1 MKKKNFCG
9 LISLFVLILSTPF
22 AISAEQ
28 PPLPP
33 EISLAVYGDFYT
45 EDTALIVD
53 QIVNDASLCGIKL
66 NVQIIDYDEFV
77 YIITSGDFEMLM
89 FVSVVTDNP
98 DSLDTMISLL
108 EFYVGD
114 SNLWGY
120 YNPEIKTKI
129 NEMELLYL
137 DGFYDEA
144 IAVFHEIELLMY
156 EGQYYP
162 AMGYQFTDFGVRTHL
177 IIFNNQQDCF
187 DIGVRNALSF
197 LIDREYYI
205 TQIQTL
211 YSYTVFQTSHLFGWS
226 QYHDTSLPD
235 IPHSIS
241 KAKSTLAHAGYRPCR
256 IK

>member
-9 LISLFVLILSTPF
+9 LIFLFALLLLTPF

-33 EISLAVYGDFYT
+33 EIDLAVYADRYT
-45 EDTALIVD
+45 EDTALIID
-53 QIVNDASLCGIKL
+53 QIVEDASLCGIKL
-66 NVQIIDYDEFV
+66 NVQIIDYEDYA

-89 FVSVVTDNP
+89 FVNVAVNIP
-98 DSLDTMISLL
+98 VSLDTIIFLL
-108 EFYVGD
+108 EFYFGD

-120 YNPEIKTKI
+120 YNPEIKAKI

-137 DGFYDEA
+137 DGFYEEA
-144 IAVFHEIELLMY
+144 IDVFHEIELLIY
-156 EGQYYP
+156 EAQYYP
-162 AMGYQFTDFGVRTHL
+162 AIGYHFSETSVHIHL
-177 IIFNNQQDCF
+177 ILINNQNNLF
-187 DIGVRNALSF
+187 DIAVRNALSF

-205 TQIQTL
+205 PLMQTI
-211 YSYTVFQTSHLFGWS
+211 YSYTIFQTSHLFGWS

-241 KAKSTLAHAGYRPCR
+241 KAKSTLANAGYRPCR
-256 IK
+256 LK